1 MSIYIEPATNLSEAW
16 LRTLEHVVDAGGH
29 AVNVITTITDPLTPE
44 DQTIRS
50 ALDEVLS
57 VERKGLR
64 VQPVETVAGTIFP
77 YDIYADTEL
86 TFTPDMGKDALA
98 KLDASAT
105 DLYTC
110 YLDMLPILTTD
121 RANNHGTYFGRM
133 VSWPG
138 KTGGGTNQLADR
150 ITRFRRAHKAN
161 VGQRNLEDIAVAGE
175 AELLA
180 TLPSEDPAGLQVYA
194 ANDRRERG
202 FPCLVHVDL
211 TLFRHRISVAATYR
225 HQYLVTKAYGNLLGL
240 SRLLGFLAQQTGFEV
255 GELMVNATFA
265 DAEHSNYTKA
275 GVTDLIAAARSTG

>member
-1 MSIYIEPATNLSEAW
+1 MSGYIEPATNVSEAW
-16 LRTLEHVVDAGGH
+16 LRTMEHVVGAGGH
-29 AVNVITTITDPLTPE
+29 AVNVITTITDPLASE
-44 DQTIRS
+44 DPIIRG

-57 VERKGLR
+57 SERKGVR

-77 YDIYADTEL
+77 HDIYADTGL
-86 TFTPDMGKDALA
+86 TFTPSMDSEALA
-98 KLDASAT
+98 KLDASAS

-138 KTGGGTNQLADR
+138 KTGGGTNQLTDR
-150 ITRFRRAHKAN
+150 ITRFRRAHQAN
-161 VGQRNLEDIAVAGE
+161 VGQRNTEDITVAGE

-180 TLPSEDPAGLQVYA
+180 LPPLEDPAGLQVYA

-211 TLFRHRISVAATYR
+211 TLYQSRISMAATYR

-240 SRLLGFLAQQTGFEV
+240 SHLLGFLAQQTGFEA

-265 DAEHSNYTKA
+265 DAEQSNYTKV
-275 GVTDLIAAARSTG
+275 GVADLLAAARSAG